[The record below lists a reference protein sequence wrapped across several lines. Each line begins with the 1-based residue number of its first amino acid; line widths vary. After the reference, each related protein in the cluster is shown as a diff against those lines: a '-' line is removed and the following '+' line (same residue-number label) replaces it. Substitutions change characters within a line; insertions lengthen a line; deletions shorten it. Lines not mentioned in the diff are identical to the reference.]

1 MVDPN
6 SSKRI
11 TGLTYSTHHLCR
23 RCAFDFWNVGG
34 KPYRA
39 RLIADP
45 SWSELQ
51 THTEGWV
58 LPQHRIGGL
67 VKKEHLPSSLRKLVD
82 ATYKQRENASDT
94 RSKNLAADGSQTM
107 TLHQKR
113 KEHQRRSNN
122 QHGSQS
128 KLSFQRPRTASS
140 SARHLGQ
147 TGVSFASTGLL
158 QSTSG
163 LEETCSTLADTQS
176 ELPISRME
184 GMDMTSFSIHEQ
196 PTLLPYCSQLTALAS
211 RVHDQHGSRYKKGG
225 RRAQSAA
232 GGRSQQQAE
241 PLLSPPPTKVAC
253 GGWGAP
259 DPAGVQRAAGER
271 GFMREQGKTWIV
283 AVDEDLTPAEKKSSY
298 KRFHNTQTFYG
309 HPGAKMKRKK
319 KVVLGGQ
326 RQKVNPFRAVRDQH
340 R

>member
-1 MVDPN
+1 MQ
-6 SSKRI
+6 
-11 TGLTYSTHHLCR
+11 
-23 RCAFDFWNVGG
+23 
-34 KPYRA
+34 
-39 RLIADP
+39 
-45 SWSELQ
+45 LQ

-82 ATYKQRENASDT
+82 ATYKQRCADADVNRADLPAICCRENASDT

-163 LEETCSTLADTQS
+163 LEETC
-176 ELPISRME
+176 R
-184 GMDMTSFSIHEQ
+184 
-196 PTLLPYCSQLTALAS
+196 
-211 RVHDQHGSRYKKGG
+211 
-225 RRAQSAA
+225 
-232 GGRSQQQAE
+232 
-241 PLLSPPPTKVAC
+241 
-253 GGWGAP
+253 
-259 DPAGVQRAAGER
+259 
-271 GFMREQGKTWIV
+271 
-283 AVDEDLTPAEKKSSY
+283 
-298 KRFHNTQTFYG
+298 
-309 HPGAKMKRKK
+309 
-319 KVVLGGQ
+319 
-326 RQKVNPFRAVRDQH
+326 
-340 R
+340 

>member
-11 TGLTYSTHHLCR
+11 TGLTYS
-23 RCAFDFWNVGG
+23 G

-163 LEETCSTLADTQS
+163 LEETC
-176 ELPISRME
+176 R
-184 GMDMTSFSIHEQ
+184 
-196 PTLLPYCSQLTALAS
+196 
-211 RVHDQHGSRYKKGG
+211 
-225 RRAQSAA
+225 
-232 GGRSQQQAE
+232 
-241 PLLSPPPTKVAC
+241 
-253 GGWGAP
+253 
-259 DPAGVQRAAGER
+259 
-271 GFMREQGKTWIV
+271 
-283 AVDEDLTPAEKKSSY
+283 
-298 KRFHNTQTFYG
+298 
-309 HPGAKMKRKK
+309 
-319 KVVLGGQ
+319 
-326 RQKVNPFRAVRDQH
+326 
-340 R
+340 